1 MTEVEKKSALVDY
14 LIAAADYQVDGTHY
28 TDMTIDPW
36 AVADTWPLEQR
47 IGVYRHGAV
56 KYLMRMGKKD
66 DDLVEAKKAYHYCQK
81 LVETLENGRQP
92 QSQDRPAP

>member
-1 MTEVEKKSALVDY
+1 MTKDQATHALIDY
-14 LIAAADYQVDGTHY
+14 LNAADAYQVDGTHY

-56 KYLMRMGKKD
+56 KYLMRLGKKD

-81 LVETLENGRQP
+81 LVETLENGRQS
-92 QSQDRPAP
+92 QSQDRSTP